1 MFVLRLVLKNAF
13 RHKLRTALT
22 IFGIAIAVLS
32 FGFLRT
38 VVTAWSYGVE
48 ASAAN
53 RMITRHSVSF
63 IMPLPITYRDQIL
76 RVPGVTLVTWANW
89 FQGSYKDPADF
100 NNFFPRMAIDAD
112 TYFDAYS
119 ELIVPP
125 DQLAAFKKE
134 RNSCIVG
141 AKLAKQHGL
150 KIGDAIPIEGD
161 IYPGHWEFVV
171 RGIYTGRDKSTDETQ
186 MFFQWNY
193 LNERIKQLYP
203 GREGMIGWYVLL
215 VDKPADMPTVARTID
230 QNYMNSRAGT
240 KTETE
245 REFQQSFVSMSSSII
260 SSLEVVSFI
269 IIGIILLVLANTI
282 VMAARERTSE
292 YAVLKTIGFSST
304 HIAGLISGESLL
316 IAGTGGAIGLLLTF
330 PIARGFADAF
340 PTFFPV
346 FEVQTVTILMAIAVA
361 VVAGVVA
368 ALFPTIRALRTTIAD
383 GLRAIG

>member
-63 IMPLPITYRDQIL
+63 IFPLPITYRDQIA
-76 RVPGVTLVTWANW
+76 RVPGVKLVTWANW
-89 FQGSYKDPADF
+89 FQGGYKDPTDF
-100 NNFFPRMAIDAD
+100 KNFFPRLAIDPD
-112 TYFDAYS
+112 TYFDAYP
-119 ELIVPP
+119 ELLVPP

-134 RNSCIVG
+134 RNACIIG
-141 AKLAKQHGL
+141 AKIAQQHNL
-150 KIGDAIPIEGD
+150 KIGDMMPIEGD

-171 RGIYTGRDKSTDETQ
+171 RGIYTGRDQSTDETQ
-186 MFFQWNY
+186 MFFQWKY
-193 LNERIKQLYP
+193 LDERVQQLYP
-203 GREGMIGWYVLL
+203 GRHGFIGWYVLI
-215 VDKPADMPTVARTID
+215 ADNPSQMPSIARAID
-230 QNYMNSRAGT
+230 ENYTNSRAGT

-245 REFQQSFVSMSSSII
+245 KEFQQGFVSMSSSII
-260 SSLEVVSFI
+260 RSLEIVSFI

-282 VMAARERTSE
+282 VMAARERTTE
-292 YAVLKTIGFSST
+292 YAVLKTIGFSSV

-316 IAGTGGAIGLLLTF
+316 IAGLGGAIGLLLTF
-330 PIARGFADAF
+330 PITKGFAAMF

-346 FEVQTVTILMAIAVA
+346 FTVETVTVLFAIGVA
-361 VVAGVVA
+361 MLSGITA
-368 ALFPTIRALRTTIAD
+368 ALFPTLRALRMSIAD